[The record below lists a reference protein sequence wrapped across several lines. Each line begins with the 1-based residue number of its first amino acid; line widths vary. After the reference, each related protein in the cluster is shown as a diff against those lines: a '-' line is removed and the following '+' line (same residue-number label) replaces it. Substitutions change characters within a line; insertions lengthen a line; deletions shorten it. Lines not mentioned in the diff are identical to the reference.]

1 MHSHDHGVSHSVGTA
16 HTGRFPQAGP
26 LPVTSV
32 TRLLRV
38 SAVLTLLA
46 GLVASVGLFVS
57 SGAAEAAT
65 TDPVAAWTACIKKH
79 GVKLT
84 RPSVPSRPSGTPSAM
99 PSPTGTPSARPTGR
113 PPRGAG
119 PQRPAGVSVK
129 TWKKAITACASVQP
143 AAPSGQP
150 APTATRAS

>member
-1 MHSHDHGVSHSVGTA
+1 MTTGVSHSVGTA
-16 HTGRFPQAGP
+16 HTGPFSQAGP

-65 TDPVAAWTACIKKH
+65 TDPVAAWTACMKKH

-119 PQRPAGVSVK
+119 PQRPDGVSVK

>member
-1 MHSHDHGVSHSVGTA
+1 M
-16 HTGRFPQAGP
+16 
-26 LPVTSV
+26 TSV

-65 TDPVAAWTACIKKH
+65 TDPVAAWTACMKKH

-99 PSPTGTPSARPTGR
+99 PSARPTGR
-113 PPRGAG
+113 PARGAG
-119 PQRPAGVSVK
+119 PQRPAGVSAK

>member
-26 LPVTSV
+26 LLMTSV

-46 GLVASVGLFVS
+46 GLAAVGLFVS

-65 TDPVAAWTACIKKH
+65 TDPVAAWTACMKKH

-113 PPRGAG
+113 PPRGAR